1 MQQKG
6 KKSRNSEI
14 PIMVNALW
22 IGINGDVLDCPVQFL
37 TVTMNLVY
45 FWGITLYRV
54 LPGSGTRLL
63 NSRECFMAL
72 SGKKLG

>member
-22 IGINGDVLDCPVQFL
+22 IGIDDDVLDCPVQFL

-45 FWGITLYRV
+45 
-54 LPGSGTRLL
+54 
-63 NSRECFMAL
+63 C
-72 SGKKLG
+72 

>member
-22 IGINGDVLDCPVQFL
+22 IGIDGDVLDCPVQFL

-45 FWGITLYRV
+45 CWGITLYRV
-54 LPGSGTRLL
+54 LPGSGTRFL
-63 NSRECFMAL
+63 NARECFMAL
-72 SGKKLG
+72 SAKKLG

>member
-22 IGINGDVLDCPVQFL
+22 IGIDGDVLDCPVQFL
-37 TVTMNLVY
+37 TVTMNLSY
-45 FWGITLYRV
+45 CWGITLYRV
-54 LPGSGTRLL
+54 LPGSGTRFL